1 MSTRVY
7 VPTTLARLAAYVEA
21 GRVPAADER
30 LVAPGD
36 DEEAEYDALM
46 AAADDAALLL
56 DGPGRRVVLVAEVA
70 DPDGDLPRKRWV
82 SVHVDTEDDPD
93 PEADLAW
100 FATQEIPDL
109 LDGRSGR

>member
-1 MSTRVY
+1 MATTAQSTGTILEIKGV
-7 VPTTLARLAAYVEA
+7 VIDARF
-21 GRVPAADER
+21 
-30 LVAPGD
+30 
-36 DEEAEYDALM
+36 
-46 AAADDAALLL
+46 
-56 DGPGRRVVLVAEVA
+56 
-70 DPDGDLPRKRWV
+70 PDGDLPRKRWV

>member
-1 MSTRVY
+1 MTVRVY
-7 VPTTLARLAAYVEA
+7 VPTTLDRLASYVES
-21 GRVPAADER
+21 GRVPATDER

-46 AAADDAALLL
+46 AAADDSALLL
-56 DGPGRRVVLVAEVA
+56 DGSGRRVVLVAEVS

-82 SVHVDTEDDPD
+82 SVHVDTEDAPD
-93 PEADLAW
+93 PETDLAW

-109 LDGRSGR
+109 LEGRSGR